1 MQSLPHRHTNTT
13 LCRSLLPLCSLLR
26 RWAQPVS
33 QKDAAVFN
41 APLTGAESY
50 LCTFLI
56 VVCCLLLLLLL
67 QGCLKLL
74 SLHIKTNFCA
84 PGEYLIHKGDA
95 LNYIYY
101 LCNGSM
107 EVIKDDMVVAIL
119 GKYSPPFWV
128 LFALSF
134 LLLFP
139 IMFIVYSMFSCFYH
153 IIRFQANR
161 LLNLLKVR
169 SLYAGF
175 ICRWGSWAR
184 LLIYSFTTLPRQ
196 MAAIFMLIDSSSCS
210 ATDLLFSFLFVLL
223 NTRTLFYV

>member
-1 MQSLPHRHTNTT
+1 M
-13 LCRSLLPLCSLLR
+13 
-26 RWAQPVS
+26 
-33 QKDAAVFN
+33 
-41 APLTGAESY
+41 
-50 LCTFLI
+50 
-56 VVCCLLLLLLL
+56 LLLLL

-119 GKYSPPFWV
+119 GEYSPPF
-128 LFALSF
+128 LGTIYTLSF
-134 LLLFP
+134 LLLCT
-139 IMFIVYSMFSCFYH
+139 IMFIFYSMFSCSYH

-161 LLNLLKVR
+161 LLNLLKFVP
-169 SLYAGF
+169 STPASF
-175 ICRWGSWAR
+175 VVQAAAR

-196 MAAIFMLIDSSSCS
+196 MAAIFMLIDSASCS
-210 ATDLLFSFLFVLL
+210 ATDLLFSFLSFSLKKHA
-223 NTRTLFYV
+223 NSFR